1 MAEQTTWAE
10 GIIAESRWMREVVET
25 IGLVAGRRC
34 TVLIGGETG
43 TGKEVVARAIHL
55 ASPRAGRKMV
65 ALNCAALPES
75 LLEAE
80 LFGHMRGAFTGALNQ
95 RVGRFEQAHGGTLF
109 LDEVGE
115 MPLSVQSKLLR
126 VLQEREFERLGSSET
141 MRVDVRVIAATN
153 ADLAARVK
161 EGKFRED
168 LYYRLN
174 VVPIH
179 VAPLRERKEDIP
191 PLARHF
197 VERICREEELPG
209 KEITSEAI
217 DILCH
222 LQWPG
227 NVRQLENA
235 IEMAVAL
242 SGERQALFAADFA
255 SFTALA
261 PRLPGMDAEGVLELP
276 ESGLDFERTVGTIER
291 GILEQALKKT
301 GGNKTLAAEL
311 LRLKRTTLTAK
322 LRSLESGAGLVQAAG
337 A

>member
-1 MAEQTTWAE
+1 MAEQTTWGE
-10 GIIAESRWMREVVET
+10 GFIAQSRWMREVLET
-25 IGLVAGRRC
+25 VRLVAGRRC

-43 TGKEVVARAIHL
+43 TGKEVVARAIHA
-55 ASPRAGRKMV
+55 ASPRAARKMV

-95 RVGRFEQAHGGTLF
+95 RIGRFEQAHLGTLF

-141 MRVDVRVIAATN
+141 LRVDVRVIAATN
-153 ADLAARVK
+153 ADLAARVG

-179 VAPLRERKEDIP
+179 VAPLRERREDIP
-191 PLARHF
+191 PLVHHF
-197 VERICREEELPG
+197 IERICREENLPG

-217 DILCH
+217 ELLCGLH
-222 LQWPG
+222 WPG

-242 SGERQALFAADFA
+242 SGDREALFAADFA
-255 SFTALA
+255 SLAAITPGALA
-261 PRLPGMDAEGVLELP
+261 NRAERVLELP
-276 ESGLDFERTVGTIER
+276 ESGLDFEETVGTIER

-322 LRSLESGAGLVQAAG
+322 LRSLESAGSLAQAAG

>member
-1 MAEQTTWAE
+1 MAEQLTWAE
-10 GIIAESRWMREVVET
+10 GIIAQSGWMREVVEK
-25 IGLVAGRRC
+25 IRLVAGRRC

-95 RVGRFEQAHGGTLF
+95 RAGRFEQAHGGTLF

-126 VLQEREFERLGSSET
+126 VLQEKEFERLGSSET
-141 MRVDVRVIAATN
+141 MWVDVRVIAATN
-153 ADLAARVK
+153 ADLAARVG

-168 LYYRLN
+168 LFYRLN

-191 PLARHF
+191 PLVQHF
-197 VERICREEELPG
+197 VERICREENLPG

-217 DILCH
+217 ELLCG
-222 LQWPG
+222 LNWPG

-255 SFTALA
+255 GLA
-261 PRLPGMDAEGVLELP
+261 PVAQKVHGIRGENLLELP
-276 ESGLDFERTVGTIER
+276 ESGLDFEETVGTIER

-301 GGNKTLAAEL
+301 GGNKTMAAEL
-311 LRLKRTTLTAK
+311 LCLKRTTLTAK
-322 LRSLESGAGLVQAAG
+322 LRSLETAGNLAQAAG